1 MSLWIWI
8 LFIASL
14 VGLLAFDVGLTR
26 NKGEKVT
33 FGEAILSV
41 FIWIMVAVGVA
52 TAIAIAY
59 NEDHLNLDEAMSIV
73 GDFQKPTSAANAAL
87 HFFTAYVVE
96 ISLSLDNVAV
106 LSLLFVH
113 FGVREEDRR
122 KVLFWAIVGCLVARA
137 LLIGVFAQALNLHW
151 MTYLFGALI
160 AIAMLRTLL
169 LPDESTDFDKR
180 YLIRVIRALPWRT
193 TPGTPM
199 VPTESGIPRAR
210 LPIAAVAL
218 AAAAA
223 DISFATDSI
232 PAVFSVTKD
241 PLIAISSNLLALLA
255 LRSLFFAMQDA
266 IARFRYLKVSV
277 VLILLGLS
285 AKTFYVAAYPKA
297 GFSATATA
305 ITLGLVVTILATAI
319 IASALR
325 SKRLARIALEEA
337 GETIQLEPRPL
348 PIDDLLEASLATKRN
363 MRKIGI
369 LIAGTVICIVGLLI
383 APLPGP
389 GPIVVI
395 PIGLA
400 ILATEFVWAKKLL
413 DRFKSIQ
420 QQADKLSTATPLWLV
435 PVVIIA
441 YWAVIAALAHLA
453 TDLPWV
459 VKNMGDIAPWKIYMP
474 GAGLFVPI
482 AYWAWKS
489 IRANRSTA
497 TTNAQPP
504 KTPTA

>member
-26 NKGEKVT
+26 TKNEKVT

-59 NEDHLNLDEAMSIV
+59 GEDHLNLDEAMSAV
-73 GDFQKPTSAANAAL
+73 GEFQKPTSAANAAL

-96 ISLSLDNVAV
+96 IALSLDNVAV

-113 FGVREEDRR
+113 FGVRDQDRR
-122 KVLFWAIVGCLVARA
+122 TVLFWAILGCLVARA
-137 LLIGVFAQALNLHW
+137 LLIGIFAQALNLHW
-151 MTYLFGALI
+151 MSYLFGGLI

-169 LPDESTDFDKR
+169 LPDESTDFDRR
-180 YLIRVIRALPWRT
+180 YLIRAIRALPWRT
-193 TPGTPM
+193 TPAAPM
-199 VPTESGIPRAR
+199 VPNRSGIPRAR

-255 LRSLFFAMQDA
+255 LRSVFFAMQAA

-285 AKTFYVAAYPKA
+285 AKTFYVAAYPKS

-305 ITLGLVVTILATAI
+305 ITLASVVAILATAI

-325 SKRLARIALEEA
+325 TKRLARIALEES

-348 PIDDLLEASLATKRN
+348 PIDDLVEASLATKRN

-389 GPIVVI
+389 GPIVVV

-413 DRFKSIQ
+413 DRFKAIQ

-435 PVVIIA
+435 PIVIIA
-441 YWAVIAALAHLA
+441 YWAVIVALAHLA
-453 TDLPWV
+453 TDIPWL
-459 VKNMGDIAPWKIYMP
+459 VKNVGEIAPWKVYMP
-474 GAGLFVPI
+474 GVGLFVPI

-489 IRANRSTA
+489 IRANRSTSSPHSK
-497 TTNAQPP
+497 PP
-504 KTPTA
+504 TTPTA